1 MLIQVLMLTL
11 FACPDPTT
19 AADLGNPGPGGAA
32 PGAPGGPGPTMDGP
46 PPAPGDFNMAD
57 GAGVVVSGTLS
68 YAGTQT
74 GQLRI
79 EFLATEDDAP
89 PRLLHV
95 EKLEAFGSFSVS
107 TPPNTGPV
115 ALVAFVDVNGDGP
128 SATDPAGLTRISIE
142 ETNLDGVEL
151 VLSDS
156 PDLGDLT
163 PGDAAPPT
171 ATDGAKGA
179 ASETPEIAV
188 PTSPSPDAP
197 TTPEAELAPPAGDE
211 APAENDDSE

>member
-1 MLIQVLMLTL
+1 MLIPVLMLTL

-19 AADLGNPGPGGAA
+19 AAELGNPGPGGAA

-46 PPAPGDFNMAD
+46 PPAPGDFNVAD
-57 GAGVVVSGTLS
+57 GAGVVVSGTLT
-68 YAGTQT
+68 YEGTQT

-95 EKLEAFGSFSVS
+95 EKLESLGPFSVS

-115 ALVAFVDVNGDGP
+115 ALVAFLDVNGDGP
-128 SATDPAGLTRISIE
+128 SATDPAGLSRIAIE
-142 ETNLDGVEL
+142 ETNLDGVTL

-179 ASETPEIAV
+179 ASEAPEIEV
-188 PTSPSPDAP
+188 PSAPSADTPGEP
-197 TTPEAELAPPAGDE
+197 EPEAAAPEGAE
-211 APAENDDSE
+211 APAENGDSE